1 MTSINSLTG
10 SSSTSSIY
18 GSRNVI
24 SGLASGLDTE
34 TLIENAVKGYQ
45 NKITALKQDQEMVQ
59 WQQDAYRSIIDKM
72 VKLTRNYT
80 SYTSSTNLMSPS
92 FFNKAVTT
100 KALGQYADMV
110 SASGKT
116 SSRVELNGVQ
126 QLAKAATYRTSLN
139 NTALKNMAGVLSAD
153 GKQLVTTASGD
164 FDLNSNVNVSDVTG
178 GMYLKYGASSV
189 YLKFDELDA
198 YKDGAELAAGI
209 NEKLGESYVKTGSG
223 DYVKASERI
232 EAKFE
237 NGQITF
243 SDKSAGKNSV
253 YVESADDSIKKAFG
267 ITPGKDAHS
276 LNVPAQLSHEEKAFN
291 YLGDKTLN
299 VNLNGKTK
307 TINLQD
313 VVTDMLKEGKEPTD
327 NEAFVESLNKQLSSK
342 FGEGKITAGLN
353 DGKLSFST
361 EKGSTLAV
369 TSTAGKAMGLGE
381 NGLTSYLNTSAKLG
395 DLGFE
400 FPEDTQKLD
409 KDGKPVTDSEG
420 NPVMEKGKLTMT
432 INGKEFAFDKDT
444 TLNTMMNTIN
454 SDKDAGVNI
463 SYSKLT
469 NEFLVEA
476 KETGANSKIEFGGLA
491 KDIFGTVETKPSVAG
506 DTQLKEIFTKYSSDN
521 FGEGAFKIQLADGTE
536 LSANVYWGGENKGTT
551 LNDIAKQ
558 LSKQEGISAVYNES
572 TNSFDITK
580 DGKAMSYTAQEGLA
594 QNLAG
599 TIGRQANAGTYE
611 AGQDAIFK
619 ATVNGVEMDLTRS
632 SNEIDFDGMTV
643 TLRDTFGYED
653 GKFVAGTKPVT
664 FETEADADTIID
676 AIESFVNDY
685 NEMAEEIRN
694 QYGTLPNYKD
704 NKSTR
709 YKPLTE
715 EDRQSMS
722 DSAIEA
728 YEAKAK
734 QGILFGDTELSMAHD
749 KLRSAITLTGEDA
762 ALLKKIGISTTYD
775 NYTTKLSIDKDALRD
790 ALKNDPDSVR
800 DIFSKSKESGAT
812 SDGLV
817 SRVKTVLDTYASTST
832 GNQGLL
838 VQKAGTVYSPYS
850 LNSNTLQTKYDNLTT
865 QIEKW
870 QEKMSDRIDYYTSQ
884 FTALEQLMSQM
895 NNQSSM
901 LSGMMM
907 GNSGY

>member
-237 NGQITF
+237 NGKITF

-253 YVESADDSIKKAFG
+253 YVASADDSIKKAFG
-267 ITPGKDAHS
+267 ITPGKDAGS
-276 LNVPAQLSHEEKAFN
+276 LNVPAKLSHEEKAFN

-313 VVTDMLKEGKEPTD
+313 VVE
-327 NEAFVESLNKQLSSK
+327 EAR
-342 FGEGKITAGLN
+342 GEL
-353 DGKLSFST
+353 
-361 EKGSTLAV
+361 
-369 TSTAGKAMGLGE
+369 
-381 NGLTSYLNTSAKLG
+381 YR
-395 DLGFE
+395 
-400 FPEDTQKLD
+400 
-409 KDGKPVTDSEG
+409 
-420 NPVMEKGKLTMT
+420 
-432 INGKEFAFDKDT
+432 
-444 TLNTMMNTIN
+444 
-454 SDKDAGVNI
+454 
-463 SYSKLT
+463 
-469 NEFLVEA
+469 
-476 KETGANSKIEFGGLA
+476 
-491 KDIFGTVETKPSVAG
+491 
-506 DTQLKEIFTKYSSDN
+506 
-521 FGEGAFKIQLADGTE
+521 
-536 LSANVYWGGENKGTT
+536 
-551 LNDIAKQ
+551 
-558 LSKQEGISAVYNES
+558 
-572 TNSFDITK
+572 
-580 DGKAMSYTAQEGLA
+580 AQA
-594 QNLAG
+594 
-599 TIGRQANAGTYE
+599 
-611 AGQDAIFK
+611 
-619 ATVNGVEMDLTRS
+619 
-632 SNEIDFDGMTV
+632 
-643 TLRDTFGYED
+643 
-653 GKFVAGTKPVT
+653 
-664 FETEADADTIID
+664 
-676 AIESFVNDY
+676 
-685 NEMAEEIRN
+685 
-694 QYGTLPNYKD
+694 
-704 NKSTR
+704 
-709 YKPLTE
+709 
-715 EDRQSMS
+715 
-722 DSAIEA
+722 
-728 YEAKAK
+728 
-734 QGILFGDTELSMAHD
+734 
-749 KLRSAITLTGEDA
+749 
-762 ALLKKIGISTTYD
+762 
-775 NYTTKLSIDKDALRD
+775 
-790 ALKNDPDSVR
+790 
-800 DIFSKSKESGAT
+800 
-812 SDGLV
+812 
-817 SRVKTVLDTYASTST
+817 
-832 GNQGLL
+832 
-838 VQKAGTVYSPYS
+838 
-850 LNSNTLQTKYDNLTT
+850 
-865 QIEKW
+865 
-870 QEKMSDRIDYYTSQ
+870 
-884 FTALEQLMSQM
+884 EQLRRETT
-895 NNQSSM
+895 
-901 LSGMMM
+901 
-907 GNSGY
+907 